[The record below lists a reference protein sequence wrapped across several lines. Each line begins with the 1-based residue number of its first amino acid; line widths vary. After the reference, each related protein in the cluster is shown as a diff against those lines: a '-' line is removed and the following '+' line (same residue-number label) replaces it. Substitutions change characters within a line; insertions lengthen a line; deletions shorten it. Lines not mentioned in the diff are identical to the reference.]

1 MLDFIYQAYMN
12 YLWLPFVEL
21 VKYFESK
28 PAGIYVLIVILIILS
43 VIQSRMIKKNT
54 LNTPAVPAV
63 AARATNKKTKKKII
77 KTPNQKKYKILDKVL
92 TFCCLFIVSLIVG
105 VCYIRFSPAVIDFL
119 KTDTPTDTT
128 TQPANTNT
136 TTTPTTTT
144 TTPTPTPTQQTAP
157 TYQTTKRLY
166 YYCSCSGCWAEGCQ
180 QDGYSYGGYDANYYS
195 YYYTL
200 CKACKCNSF
209 NATSFWK

>member
-12 YLWLPFVEL
+12 YLWLPFIEL

-28 PAGIYVLIVILIILS
+28 PAGIYVLIVILIILT
-43 VIQSRMIKKNT
+43 VIQSRMIKNNT
-54 LNTPAVPAV
+54 LNTPVVPVV
-63 AARATNKKTKKKII
+63 AANATDIKIKKKII
-77 KTPNQKKYKILDKVL
+77 ITPDQKKYKMLNKVL
-92 TFCCLFIVSLIVG
+92 TFSCLFIVSLIVG
-105 VCYIRFSPAVIDFL
+105 VCFIRFSPAIIDFL
-119 KTDTPTDTT
+119 KTDTPTDTI

-136 TTTPTTTT
+136 TNTPAETTITT
-144 TTPTPTPTQQTAP
+144 TPTQQTAP

-166 YYCSCSGCWAEGCQ
+166 YSCSCSGCWAEGCQ
-180 QDGYSYGGYDANYYS
+180 RDGYSYGGYDANYYS

>member
-1 MLDFIYQAYMN
+1 MLDSIYQIYTQYFLAP
-12 YLWLPFVEL
+12 YLLL
-21 VKYFESK
+21 VKELEIK
-28 PAGIYVLIVILIILS
+28 PAGIYVLIAILIILT
-43 VIQSRMIKKNT
+43 VAQSKIIKRTSPKAPSN
-54 LNTPAVPAV
+54 PAV
-63 AARATNKKTKKKII
+63 AADVHAKPKHQINHPHQAK
-77 KTPNQKKYKILDKVL
+77 LKVL
-92 TFCCLFIVSLIVG
+92 DNFFTFSCLFVLSLIIG

-144 TTPTPTPTQQTAP
+144 PTPTQQTVP

-180 QDGYSYGGYDANYYS
+180 RDGYSYGGYNANYYS